1 MDQHRFDY
9 TSGPAKPEDC
19 VSSPSKQISK
29 TDILSFGSRPSVERN
44 SEFVFPRVML
54 LALLIDSE
62 VHRERRYEIFEM
74 WVLPSHSGL
83 LTIIC
88 ATTSFFEPSGLN
100 VFFSMRESVS
110 EQ

>member
-1 MDQHRFDY
+1 
-9 TSGPAKPEDC
+9 
-19 VSSPSKQISK
+19 
-29 TDILSFGSRPSVERN
+29 
-44 SEFVFPRVML
+44 ML

-88 ATTSFFEPSGLN
+88 ATTSFFRAKWTEC
-100 VFFSMRESVS
+100 FFFNA
-110 EQ
+110 